1 MHRKYKRTLKEK
13 TMSLCKPRISSS
25 RCAAMTENAPSPV
38 AVMMFFFLV
47 GGAVAD
53 FPCKPEQV
61 HWNATTGRRYK
72 CLECP
77 DCPAGSQPSVPCGT
91 SVAYGTPVHCISCQL
106 GRTYSNNYGKARCEA
121 CTVCSEGK
129 AIKRNCTLLSNT
141 KCDDKCAEGYYLVP
155 FVFSCFRCEKCC
167 GDAKDE
173 MEQECAHY
181 QNKCK
186 ARSVPCLS
194 MPTKASETSTHGTL
208 STRQSQKISMT
219 LQTTQQDRQSRVSQI
234 PTSTWSG
241 NSDYAGGGMM
251 WSESREGSTQNKTL
265 WPTVALVFAVLA
277 ILILLVVFF
286 MWGSRQPGFACHCY
300 STNVPSA
307 VLFNRQQPAST
318 SQERLD
324 LVGDITLAELESRRL
339 DVFDE
344 ICLKIDNGRLWF
356 RRDYER
362 LASKF
367 QRIPLEVRNSFRD
380 HHGVE
385 GESPSKMLMTHL
397 QTKYPELTL
406 RQFAEKLKEIGRN
419 DIEQLLVTRLA
430 QDLSPTQ

>member
-1 MHRKYKRTLKEK
+1 MGF
-13 TMSLCKPRISSS
+13 CKLRFSSS
-25 RCAAMTENAPSPV
+25 RYAAMMEKVPSPV
-38 AVMMFFFLV
+38 AVMMFCFLV
-47 GGAVAD
+47 CGAVAD
-53 FPCKPEQV
+53 FPCKPEQI
-61 HWNATTGRRYK
+61 HWNATTGKRYK

-91 SVAYGTPVHCISCQL
+91 SVAYGTPVHCSSCQL
-106 GRTYSNNYGKARCEA
+106 GRTYSNNYGKAQCEA

-129 AIKRNCTLLSNT
+129 AIKRNCTLFSNT
-141 KCDDKCAEGYYLVP
+141 KCDDKCAKGFYHVP
-155 FVFSCFRCEKCC
+155 FVFNCFPCEKCC

-173 MEQECAHY
+173 MAQECAHY

-186 ARSVPCLS
+186 ARSVPCPN
-194 MPTKASETSTHGTL
+194 MPTNASETSTHGTL

-219 LQTTQQDRQSRVSQI
+219 LQTTQPDRQSRVSQI

-241 NSDYAGGGMM
+241 YSDHAGGGKM
-251 WSESREGSTQNKTL
+251 WSESGEGSSENNTL
-265 WPTVALVFAVLA
+265 WATVVAPVMVVLAVL
-277 ILILLVVFF
+277 ILFVVFV
-286 MWGSRQPGFACHCY
+286 MWAANQPGFTCHCC

-307 VLFNRQQPAST
+307 GLFKRQQPTSS
-318 SQERLD
+318 SQESLD
-324 LVGDITLAELESRRL
+324 LVGDITLAELECRHL

-344 ICLKIDNGRLWF
+344 ICLKMDNGRLLF

-367 QRIPLEVRNSFRD
+367 QKIPLEVRNSFRNQL
-380 HHGVE
+380 GVE
-385 GESPSKMLMTHL
+385 GGSPSKMLMAQL

-419 DIEQLLVTRLA
+419 DIVQLLVTRLA
-430 QDLSPTQ
+430 QDPHQPSNVE